1 MAQPY
6 SAILRDS
13 MDPHEEAQKL
23 RGKSEYNTNVSLGIS
38 MEWAVLVRLVVD
50 SATILGMGHKRWQ

>member
-13 MDPHEEAQKL
+13 MGLREEAQKL
-23 RGKSEYNTNVSLGIS
+23 RVKSEYNTNVSLGIS